1 MFLPGFVSS
10 IPSAELSCH
19 MKTAPG
25 NASQDLDGPD
35 GRSKLNRT
43 KTIGVGL
50 AELMQQ
56 LSRIEI
62 ETGGDD
68 GNGG

>member
-25 NASQDLDGPD
+25 KRFSRF
-35 GRSKLNRT
+35 GRARWKVEIEPY

-50 AELMQQ
+50 AELMQP

>member
-1 MFLPGFVSS
+1 
-10 IPSAELSCH
+10 

>member
-1 MFLPGFVSS
+1 
-10 IPSAELSCH
+10 

-25 NASQDLDGPD
+25 NASQDVDGPD

-50 AELMQQ
+50 AELMQP

-62 ETGGDD
+62 DTGGGDVD
-68 GNGG
+68 VAEFNKLAYSI